1 MTVPWQ
7 PDRAGV
13 VALLATFGDRAPA
26 DVPEQ
31 IGSLEVAWLVHQ
43 VEQRHGVVLDLSDE
57 DLARMG
63 TIGSAVTVLR
73 GSLPPGAGADA
84 DESPAVAGRAL
95 GDRE

>member
-1 MTVPWQ
+1 MPWE

-26 DVPEQ
+26 EVPEQ
-31 IGSLEVAWLVHQ
+31 IGSLELAWLVHQ

-63 TIGSAVTVLR
+63 TVASAVTVLR
-73 GSLPPGAGADA
+73 RSVGGPP
-84 DESPAVAGRAL
+84 
-95 GDRE
+95 

>member
-31 IGSLEVAWLVHQ
+31 ISSLELAWLVHQ
-43 VEQRHGVVLDLSDE
+43 VEQRHGVVLDLTDE
-57 DLARMG
+57 ELARMG
-63 TIGSAVTVLR
+63 TVASAVTVLNQ
-73 GSLPPGAGADA
+73 SLRSGG
-84 DESPAVAGRAL
+84 
-95 GDRE
+95 